1 MVKKTKREK
10 SRGVCIRLNKLLFCH
25 CDELSSLSLR
35 GSETTKQSQSG
46 IAALTSFAR
55 NDGKK
60 EFLMT
65 FLCSLFFN
73 LHLKQ

>member
-55 NDGKK
+55 NDRLV
-60 EFLMT
+60 EN
-65 FLCSLFFN
+65 N
-73 LHLKQ
+73 LVLGSQLNNKQE